1 MRETTVR
8 NRSKGHLMPKGHLM
22 LAMLVVMAL
31 CIATASAAT
40 TVLDPGPGTGYL
52 SIWCGG
58 QAVREI
64 ATGFDA
70 AGNATTL
77 VTVATTC
84 HGSGRGSPNQYYL
97 ACWNV
102 TFAEDG
108 TIQSKVWQATNHWVQ
123 GNPAVPCPAPA
134 DPAAV
139 YTFTDGAGHFP
150 ATLSTQSVGTST
162 TNYRAVL
169 ETTCAPMHFGDTV
182 SGTIGTPGD
191 SACFSFVAAA
201 GDGARV
207 GTVATSGALLPGQE
221 VVGPD
226 GAVLCGAAT
235 GTLDCAL
242 EAAGRHVIV
251 VNDYNGTGT
260 GGFDLSLS
268 CTTPGCAPFDYAL
281 SNSGNITVALAASGS
296 NAITATLVSGS
307 SESVAFSVAG
317 LPAGATASFDVAACE
332 PTCASNLYIAASE
345 TTPLGTY
352 PITITGAPLDRS
364 TMFNLIVSDGTGV
377 CPAATA
383 LASAPDKVSTL
394 GVLHD
399 VRDQVLSR
407 TPAGRRYTRLF
418 YEHAAES
425 VRLMLR
431 DPDLGTRSLALVE
444 QLLPTF
450 KALLAGRPVTLTASD
465 AASIDAVLGAF
476 ETGASPRFHADL
488 EAVRQELRQGH
499 TLRGLGIS
507 QR

>member
-8 NRSKGHLMPKGHLM
+8 DRARGDFVLVT
-22 LAMLVVMAL
+22 LAAMAL
-31 CIATASAAT
+31 CIGAADAAT

-52 SIWCGG
+52 SVWCGG
-58 QAVREI
+58 QTVKEI

-70 AGNATTL
+70 AGDATTL

-84 HGSGRGSPNQYYL
+84 HGSGRGSPNQYYM

-123 GNPAVPCPAPA
+123 GNPAIPCPTSA

-139 YTFTDGAGHFP
+139 YSFTDGAGHFP

-169 ETTCAPMHFGDTV
+169 ETTCAPVQFGATV
-182 SGTIGTPGD
+182 SGTIGAPGD
-191 SACFSFVAAA
+191 AACFSFVGAT

-207 GTVATSGALLPGQE
+207 GTVATSGTLLPGQE
-221 VVGPD
+221 VIGPD

-235 GTLDCAL
+235 GVLDCAL
-242 EAAGRHVIV
+242 AVSGRHVIQ
-251 VNDYNGTGT
+251 VNDYNGTGS

-281 SNSGNITVALAASGS
+281 SNSGNITVALGASGS
-296 NAITATLVSGS
+296 STVTATLVSGTTG
-307 SESVAFSVAG
+307 SVAFSAAG
-317 LPAGATASFDVAACE
+317 LPDGASAFFDVGACD
-332 PTCASNLYIAASE
+332 PTCASTMSLTASE

-352 PITITGAPLDRS
+352 PITITGTPLARS
-364 TMFNLIVSDGTGV
+364 TMLNLTVTDGTIGV
-377 CPAATA
+377 CPASTA
-383 LASAPDKVSTL
+383 LSSAPDRVSTL

-407 TPAGRRYTRLF
+407 TPAGRRLTRLF

-425 VRLMLR
+425 VGLMLR
-431 DPDLGTRSLALVE
+431 NPDLRTRSLALIE
-444 QLLPTF
+444 QLLPTLR
-450 KALLAGRPVTLTASD
+450 AMVAGQPVMLTTSD
-465 AASIDAVLGAF
+465 AAAIDALLGSF
-476 ETGASPRFHADL
+476 ETGASPRFRADL
-488 EAVRQELRQGH
+488 EAVRQELRQGRV
-499 TLRGLGIS
+499 LRGLGIS
-507 QR
+507 IR

>member
-1 MRETTVR
+1 MRETTVP
-8 NRSKGHLMPKGHLM
+8 NRSRGDSVLVT
-22 LAMLVVMAL
+22 LAVMAL
-31 CIATASAAT
+31 CIGTADAAT

-52 SIWCGG
+52 SVWCGG
-58 QAVREI
+58 QTVKEI
-64 ATGFDA
+64 ATGFDP
-70 AGNATTL
+70 AGDATTL

-84 HGSGRGSPNQYYL
+84 HGSGRGSPNQYYM

-123 GNPAVPCPAPA
+123 GNPAIPCPVSA

-169 ETTCAPMHFGDTV
+169 ETTCTPVPFGATV
-182 SGTIGTPGD
+182 SGTIGAPGD
-191 SACFSFVAAA
+191 SACFSFVGAA

-207 GTVATSGALLPGQE
+207 GTVATSGTLLPGQE

-235 GTLDCAL
+235 GILDCAL
-242 EAAGRHVIV
+242 EASGRHVIQ
-251 VNDYNGTGT
+251 VNDYNGTGS

-281 SNSGNITVALAASGS
+281 GNSGNIAVALGASGS
-296 NAITATLVSGS
+296 STITATLVSGTT
-307 SESVAFSVAG
+307 ESVSFSAAG
-317 LPAGATASFDVAACE
+317 LPDGATAFFDVGACD
-332 PTCASNLYIAASE
+332 PTCTSMLSLTASE

-352 PITITGAPLDRS
+352 PITITGAPLGRS
-364 TMFNLIVSDGTGV
+364 TMLNLTVTDGTIGI

-383 LASAPDKVSTL
+383 LSSAPDRVSTL

-407 TPAGRRYTRLF
+407 TPAGRRLTRLF
-418 YEHAAES
+418 YEHAVES
-425 VRLMLR
+425 VGLMLR
-431 DPDLGTRSLALVE
+431 NPDLKTRSLALIE
-444 QLLPTF
+444 QLLPTM
-450 KALLAGRPVTLTASD
+450 KELLAGRPVTLTTSDEAAIDSLLAS
-465 AASIDAVLGAF
+465 F
-476 ETGASPRFHADL
+476 ETGASPRFRADL
-488 EAVRQELRQGH
+488 EAVRQELRQGRV
-499 TLRGLGIS
+499 LKGLDVS
-507 QR
+507 SR